1 MLFILVLAI
10 LMKALRHPNRFAEG
24 SSGASHQTV
33 LSQAVVGV
41 GVLGLPSALSHLTWA
56 GGLALLTLSAAVSL
70 YTSYLLAAL
79 HESPDGKTRHNRR
92 AERPWHL
99 EGPPGRQSQY
109 V

>member
-1 MLFILVLAI
+1 MFYVQYLYGMHMSLLWEIQGCIA
-10 LMKALRHPNRFAEG
+10 
-24 SSGASHQTV
+24 TV
-33 LSQAVVGV
+33 LTQAVVGV

-92 AERPWHL
+92 AERPWHF